1 MTQRVKGHAMKNK
14 LMVLAAIGGVAL
26 FLAAAPGANSGAKK
40 QHVTITA
47 SKSGIDNFLL
57 VPRKGGS
64 IQRDSGSADYCCWT
78 QKFITRDGQT
88 VEVNDPV
95 TTLRSKKG
103 ELVLRERIEWTDAGN
118 GYSIGIGTWKV
129 IKGTGAY
136 KGVTGAGRSASSWL
150 PSGPVSWRNDGFLTS
165 H

>member
-1 MTQRVKGHAMKNK
+1 MTNK
-14 LMVLAAIGGVAL
+14 LTVLAAIAGVAL

-40 QHVTITA
+40 QHVTITTP
-47 SKSGIDNFLL
+47 KSGIDNFLL
-57 VPRKGGS
+57 VTRGGGP
-64 IQRDSGSADYCCWT
+64 IQRDSGTASYCCWS
-78 QKFITRDGQT
+78 QKFITRNGQT
-88 VEVNDPV
+88 VEVNDPI

-103 ELVLRERIEWTDAGN
+103 ELVLQERIEWADAGN
-118 GYSIGIGTWKV
+118 GYSIGTGTWKV

-136 KGVTGAGRSASSWL
+136 KNVTGTGRSASSWL